1 MTTYTRIPEGEQ
13 ASISINPQ
21 HTISRISK
29 YTYGGFT
36 EYVSLPSCPS
46 ASARVAYP
54 KTHALTTLV
63 T

>member
-13 ASISINPQ
+13 ASISLNPQ

-36 EYVSLPSCPS
+36 EYVPPRLVPSPQPGMHTRR
-46 ASARVAYP
+46 AI
-54 KTHALTTLV
+54 H
-63 T
+63 

>member
-1 MTTYTRIPEGEQ
+1 MTTYTRIPEGAQ

-36 EYVSLPSCPS
+36 EYVPLSCCPMH
-46 ASARVAYP
+46 RIGP
-54 KTHALTTLV
+54 GCIPEEPIH
-63 T
+63 